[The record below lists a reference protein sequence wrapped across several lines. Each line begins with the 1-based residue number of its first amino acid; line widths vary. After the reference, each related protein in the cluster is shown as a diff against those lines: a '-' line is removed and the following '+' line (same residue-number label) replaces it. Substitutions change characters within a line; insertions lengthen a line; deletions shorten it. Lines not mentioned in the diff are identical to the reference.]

1 MVMAFRLPT
10 PTKAIEQ
17 FRSVFSRFPATVITT
32 LVAMVLVLFLI
43 EVDSHDAVY
52 FEKVLR
58 AVFVL
63 SLGVFMF
70 TALRLLGDKNPLCIV
85 GIVALVGYYLILPN
99 MKDVPS
105 GMVFMRHFF
114 LILAFFI
121 MIWWAPFWKSNP
133 DNRLFWEYN
142 QQVVFGFLTS
152 IVFTIVLYA
161 GLSGALYALD
171 SLFSLD
177 IAPKRYGQLWVLT
190 IGLFGVPYFLA
201 QIPKD
206 TKDLMPHTY
215 TKVETIFTKYLLT
228 PLVIGYF
235 VILYAYT
242 LKILVTQSWPKGIL
256 AWIIIAFSAVAITA
270 YLFWTPIWSEKTK
283 RYKRFFALALW
294 LQTIMLAAALWM
306 RIHAYGWTESR
317 YMVALLGA
325 WLFAISLYFL
335 LFKGARYKWMFVSL
349 SLLIMMS
356 QIGPFS
362 AYAIGKKSQQQ
373 RLQEILST
381 HQPLSSKT
389 PRKIRYE
396 ISDKLQYLATHFGVE
411 SLEDIVPD
419 IVKKF
424 HETYPERKYHREYAF
439 ASFATKE

>member
-1 MVMAFRLPT
+1 
-10 PTKAIEQ
+10 
-17 FRSVFSRFPATVITT
+17 
-32 LVAMVLVLFLI
+32 
-43 EVDSHDAVY
+43 
-52 FEKVLR
+52 
-58 AVFVL
+58 
-63 SLGVFMF
+63 
-70 TALRLLGDKNPLCIV
+70 
-85 GIVALVGYYLILPN
+85 
-99 MKDVPS
+99 
-105 GMVFMRHFF
+105 
-114 LILAFFI
+114 
-121 MIWWAPFWKSNP
+121 
-133 DNRLFWEYN
+133 
-142 QQVVFGFLTS
+142 
-152 IVFTIVLYA
+152 VLYA

-171 SLFSLD
+171 TLFSLD
-177 IAPKRYGQLWVLT
+177 VAPKRYGQLWVLT
-190 IGLFGVPYFLA
+190 IGLFGIIYFLA

-206 TKDLMPHTY
+206 TKHLVSHTY

-228 PLVIGYF
+228 PLVVGYF

-270 YLFWTPIWSEKTK
+270 YLFWTPIWSEKAK

-294 LQTIMLAAALWM
+294 LQTIMLATALWM
-306 RIHAYGWTESR
+306 RIQAYGWTESR

-325 WLFAISLYFL
+325 WLFVVSLYFL
-335 LFKGARYKWMFVSL
+335 LFKGARYKWMFASL
-349 SLLIMMS
+349 SLLIMIS

-411 SLEDIVPD
+411 SLENIVPD

-424 HETYPERKYHREYAF
+424 RKTYPDRESYREYSF
-439 ASFATKE
+439 ASFATKELGFNYIDKWQYLHDETPSIGFFRPRAYAQHIAGYEWICDVRYSVYRGRDSALEESEGSIIPEINTSFRLDNKALTIQENNHTIATIPLESFYKKVSEDEALQNSYAVERVDNNWSKKLDIPFENENVKVKVQFYEIQSDDNGSSFNAYAQVLYKRK